1 MNELYLLERE
11 IGGRWI
17 GLTLHH
23 DTVPDGELAKRPMR
37 FCEAVSE
44 AKTGPLVLTPE
55 LVDCPGALRSLGWAT
70 SDDETMA
77 QTMAKETDFAADIA
91 LKVIKNTPCLNEKI
105 VAVTV
110 GSDDSPDVV
119 LSYAQP
125 VAAMKLIR
133 RWQELNGT
141 DLRINGST
149 VMAVCGSVAVRAYL
163 TGQICLSCGC
173 PTSRKYGAIW
183 RNRLVIGMPFSLIE
197 MLCEK

>member
-1 MNELYLLERE
+1 MTELYLLERE

-17 GLTLHH
+17 GLTFHH
-23 DTVPDGELAKRPMR
+23 DTVPNGRLAKRPMH

-44 AKTGPLVLTPE
+44 AKKARLVLTPE
-55 LVDCPGALRSLGWAT
+55 LVDCPGALRSFGWST
-70 SDDETMA
+70 CDDKTIA
-77 QTMAKETDFAADIA
+77 QTMAEKTDFTADIA
-91 LKVIKNTPCLNEKI
+91 LTVIQNTPCLNREI

-125 VAAMKLIR
+125 EAAMKLIR
-133 RWQELNGT
+133 RWQERNGT
-141 DLRINGST
+141 VLRINAST

-173 PTSRKYGAIW
+173 PTSREYGVIG
-183 RNRLVIGMPFSLIE
+183 RDQLVIGMPFSLIE